1 VSHRDSGDDVKSWTV
16 TIEIDEHE
24 NKTRARARLEWRS
37 RDFVGVGVARRN
49 PADYNV
55 SEIGDELAAARALSD
70 LGHQLLVVTAS
81 DIQSV
86 THEPVTDLR

>member
-1 VSHRDSGDDVKSWTV
+1 MSHGDSGEHAKSWTV
-16 TIEIDEHE
+16 EIEIDEHE
-24 NKTRARARLEWRS
+24 NKTRAKARLEWRG
-37 RDFVGVGVARRN
+37 RHFVGVGVARRN

-81 DIQSV
+81 DIQAV
-86 THEPVTDLR
+86 THEQVTNLH

>member
-1 VSHRDSGDDVKSWTV
+1 MSHPESGDQVKSWTV
-16 TIEIDEHE
+16 KIEIDEHE
-24 NKTRARARLEWRS
+24 NKTRAKAGLEWRG
-37 RDFVGVGVARRN
+37 RDFVGIGGARRN

-81 DIQSV
+81 DIQAV
-86 THEPVTDLR
+86 THEPVSNLH